1 MEIPK
6 LPPTP
11 ADPTAGTP
19 ARAAQTPLR
28 ERAAQAP
35 PAANVPADGSGI
47 KPLDLASA
55 LKILLTEVKLALIDA
70 MRTPL
75 PDLNEPLPQVAPA
88 AAPED
93 AAPQAA
99 RAMVEL
105 LLRLVPEEEMH
116 ADALNQAVAV
126 MRRALEAGSQNAI
139 DRVSAWRGT
148 PASIADAL
156 QQARALALVVVSDE
170 AASDILMRPE
180 WLGLAPGIARLRR
193 RLRRRRVLLTDLDA
207 DHVEPD
213 MKSDPQERGR

>member
-1 MEIPK
+1 
-6 LPPTP
+6 
-11 ADPTAGTP
+11 
-19 ARAAQTPLR
+19 
-28 ERAAQAP
+28 
-35 PAANVPADGSGI
+35 
-47 KPLDLASA
+47 
-55 LKILLTEVKLALIDA
+55 
-70 MRTPL
+70 
-75 PDLNEPLPQVAPA
+75 
-88 AAPED
+88 
-93 AAPQAA
+93 
-99 RAMVEL
+99 
-105 LLRLVPEEEMH
+105 
-116 ADALNQAVAV
+116 V

>member
-11 ADPTAGTP
+11 ADPTAGAPT
-19 ARAAQTPLR
+19 RAAQTPLR

-35 PAANVPADGSGI
+35 PAANVPAEDSGI

-70 MRTPL
+70 MRTP
-75 PDLNEPLPQVAPA
+75 PDLNEPPQVAPA
-88 AAPED
+88 AASED

-99 RAMVEL
+99 RAMVDL
-105 LLRLVPEEEMH
+105 LLRVVPEGEMH
-116 ADALNQAVAV
+116 ADTLNQAVAGL
-126 MRRALEAGSQNAI
+126 RSALEAGSQNAI

-156 QQARALALVVVSDE
+156 RQARDLALLVVSDQ

-213 MKSDPQERGR
+213 LKPDPQEGGR